1 MKRWILNYKVVKF
14 KALFPIVNVLKLN
27 FTILNRIAKFVRQ
40 QLL

>member
-14 KALFPIVNVLKLN
+14 KALFSIVNVLKLN
-27 FTILNRIAKFVRQ
+27 FPILNRIAKFVRQ